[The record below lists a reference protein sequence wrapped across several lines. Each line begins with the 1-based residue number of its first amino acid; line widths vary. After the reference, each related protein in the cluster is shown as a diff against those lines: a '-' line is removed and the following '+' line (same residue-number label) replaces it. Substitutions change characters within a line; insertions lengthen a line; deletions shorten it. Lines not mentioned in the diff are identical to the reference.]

1 MRFYSSESLGPKQTV
16 TPEGFLVCHGVAIAR
31 TGSQLYS
38 TDELPDMTGV
48 GGRVTI
54 QRDADDVFHADTLA
68 SFEGKP
74 VTIDHPSEEVGP
86 GNWRQLAVGHV
97 QNVRRGEGI
106 DSDLLFADLL
116 ITDQTGID
124 TIRTEGI
131 REVSCGYDAE
141 YEQTAPGFGRQKS
154 IIGNH
159 VALVERGRAGSRC
172 SIQDS
177 EHPMTKQA
185 PKSKFL
191 DRLAAALGFKDA
203 DELEA
208 RFDDEETPEAK
219 AEREAKETKDSFAS
233 LARTVDSLVAVVAK
247 LTKDAD
253 EETDEEK
260 AAREAKATADMIL
273 EAEAAE
279 AADVGTTFT
288 GDAIARAE
296 IIAPG
301 FKMLTGDAAAMT
313 EGRFMQAALSASL
326 KTPEGV
332 AVITPLLTGRTVKS
346 LTGDSLRSIFF
357 ASSEIIK
364 AQNNAAAT
372 AGARKT
378 ADTGP
383 VSLPSRI
390 ANMNAAAASFWNKQ

>member
-16 TPEGFLVCHGVAIAR
+16 TPEGFLVCHDVAIAR

-74 VTIDHPSEEVGP
+74 VTIDHPDEEVGP

-97 QNVRRGEGI
+97 QHVRRGEGI

-124 TIRTEGI
+124 TIRVDGI
-131 REVSCGYDAE
+131 KQVSCGYDAE
-141 YEQTAPGFGRQKS
+141 YEQTAPGFGRQHQ

-177 EHPMTKQA
+177 EHSMTKQV

-191 DRLAAALGFKDA
+191 DRLAVALGFKDA
-203 DELEA
+203 DELEKK
-208 RFDDEETPEAK
+208 FDDAEETAEAK
-219 AEREAKETKDSFAS
+219 ADREAKETKDSIAA
-233 LARTVDSLVAVVAK
+233 LQKTVDSLVK
-247 LTKDAD
+247 SLSKDTD

-260 AAREAKATADMIL
+260 AAKEKATADTVI
-273 EAEAAE
+273 EAEIGTQAE
-279 AADVGTTFT
+279 LGTLFT
-288 GDAIARAE
+288 GDAFNDAVARAE

-301 FKMLTGDAAAMT
+301 FKALTTDAEAMT
-313 EGRFMQAALSASL
+313 EGRYMQQALSAAL
-326 KTPEGV
+326 KTPEG
-332 AVITPLLTGRTVKS
+332 AAAITPLLTGRTVKQM
-346 LTGDSLRSIFF
+346 TGDSLRSTFV
-357 ASSEIIK
+357 AASEIMK
-364 AQNNAAAT
+364 AQNNAAIVT
-372 AGARKT
+372 GARTHDAGTKSPKSI
-378 ADTGP
+378 AD
-383 VSLPSRI
+383 I
-390 ANMNAAAASFWNKQ
+390 NAAAAAYWKR